1 MEINQT
7 VELYDALVVGGG
19 PAGLSAAVYLARWC
33 RSVAV
38 VNCDRPGRSDW
49 PQVNHNYLGFP
60 EGISARELV
69 ARGRAQAE
77 VYGARFYDAE
87 VAYVS
92 QPDENGIFKAQAP
105 DLTLRA
111 RAVLL
116 APGVRDRWVTFPG
129 FEAFVGRTIHW
140 CIVCDGY
147 EMRGRRVVV
156 AGNDEHTAEMAI
168 QMLRFTDRVSV
179 VTNDGSLGLS
189 PNVVERL
196 DEHRVRLV
204 VGRIAGATAR
214 PKEPGMLASIRMEN
228 GDEIE
233 TDNLFSAQG
242 SEPNTALGRAL
253 GVALGA
259 DGSIQADTEGKTSVA
274 GVFAAGDATR
284 LHAHQI
290 VTAAH
295 EGSAAANALNYY
307 LFEKDEEAFRA
318 ARGRA
323 TGP

>member
-1 MEINQT
+1 MEMNQT

-60 EGISARELV
+60 DGIAARDLV

-77 VYGARFYDAE
+77 SYGARFYDAE

-92 QPDENGIFKAQAP
+92 QPDENDIFKAEAP

-116 APGVRDRWVTFPG
+116 APGVRDRWVEFPG
-129 FEAFVGRTIHW
+129 HEAFIGHTIHW

-147 EMRGRRVVV
+147 EMRGRRVLV
-156 AGNDEHTAEMAI
+156 AGNDEHTAETAI
-168 QMLRFTDRVSV
+168 QMLRFTDQVTV
-179 VTNDGSLGLS
+179 VTNDGSLGV
-189 PNVVERL
+189 PPDVVERL
-196 DEHRVRLV
+196 DEHRVRLI

-214 PKEPGMLASIRMEN
+214 PDEPGMLASVRLEN
-228 GDEIE
+228 GDEIP
-233 TDNLFSAQG
+233 TDDLFSVQG
-242 SEPNTALGRAL
+242 SEPNTALARAL

-259 DGSIQADTEGKTSVA
+259 DGSIQVDTEGKTSVP
-274 GVFAAGDATR
+274 GIFAAGDATR
-284 LHAHQI
+284 LFSHQI

-295 EGSAAANALNYY
+295 EGATAANALNYY
-307 LFEKDEEAFRA
+307 LFERDEEAFRA

-323 TGP
+323 TGS